1 MAQAF
6 FLLAATFI
14 PLLLSPVAYIIGRR
28 YGINITTWFSF
39 GALAISTILLF
50 IPAMMLQG
58 GHSVYKESYQWSQF
72 GNFGLRLDG
81 LSLPFAI
88 IIYILCTV
96 LALYSKP
103 YMIHKILEDA
113 HERFG
118 GKKISSTFQSEHS
131 NSAETGGRGSDH
143 ADESTREVKEH
154 HHNLSSSDVT
164 EGTTAFT
171 ATTTTETAGT
181 RTATTARELA
191 TLDLHTRTY
200 VNSQMGLYFALY
212 LAFSMGMIGT
222 VLATN
227 LIEFYVFFELMLVP
241 SFFLIAFYGYGARR
255 RIALMFFFWTHVG
268 AVVLLLGLLA
278 MGFFAGGFDYDT
290 VKANASKIPVP
301 WLSIIIFSLVIGLGV
316 KLAAF
321 LLHIWLPY
329 AHAEAPTP
337 VSALLSPAMIGIGAY
352 GILRLWLELLT
363 GSYAQY
369 SLYINIWGL
378 ATMIYGGAM
387 ALMQD
392 DIKKVLAYSSIS
404 QMGYILFGIGSGSL
418 LGITGGTLVYVTHG
432 LGKAILFMMAGSIIL
447 QTGTR
452 SMSKLGGLAGK
463 MPYTAVIAMIG
474 ALTIIGI
481 PPTSGFMSEWILF
494 NGVLQT
500 GVHDMN
506 SFRVVLFAFGILTT
520 VLSSAYILWMY
531 KRIFFGKIPQQLAH
545 VKDASRYVIVTMAV
559 LAAITLIIGVYPEP
573 LLRPITT
580 YIQGTFAHTPQVLP
594 LPTSPKGQGVNNIN
608 YDNDGKFSSASNLHM
623 HEAVSHTDMNELGV
637 HNQGLYT
644 IATSNAFNLLN
655 NIGTYE
661 VANSIQIDHTDHMDV
676 SSWKRAVN
684 AEPVYHNLSCQ
695 QLVCVESI

>member
-1 MAQAF
+1 MAESY

-14 PLLLSPVAYIIGRR
+14 PLLMAPVAYAIGRK
-28 YGINITTWFSF
+28 GGAKPATWFSF
-39 GALAISTILLF
+39 GALAVSTGLLL
-50 IPAMMLQG
+50 IPAIG
-58 GHSVYKESYQWSQF
+58 VYTGQQTVYAERYAWGQF
-72 GNFGLRLDG
+72 GDFGLRLDG
-81 LSLPFAI
+81 LSLPFAL

-96 LALYSKP
+96 IALYSRP
-103 YMIHKILEDA
+103 YMVHK
-113 HERFG
+113 
-118 GKKISSTFQSEHS
+118 
-131 NSAETGGRGSDH
+131 
-143 ADESTREVKEH
+143 VKEDLPG
-154 HHNLSSSDVT
+154 HHNGSVGGGGGGGAHSSGPSVHGPDALVT
-164 EGTTAFT
+164 RNIESGSQTTV
-171 ATTTTETAGT
+171 
-181 RTATTARELA
+181 
-191 TLDLHTRTY
+191 LDTQQY
-200 VNSQMGLYFALY
+200 VNNQVALYFALY
-212 LAFSMGMIGT
+212 LAFSMGMLGT

-278 MGFFAGGFDYDT
+278 MGFFAGGFDYET
-290 VKANASKIPVP
+290 IRSNAGNIPGQ
-301 WLSIIIFSLVIGLGV
+301 WLPLIVFALVIGLGV

-352 GILRLWLELLT
+352 GLLRLWMELLAGT
-363 GSYAQY
+363 GTYEQY
-369 SLYINIWGL
+369 SLYIGMWGL

-404 QMGYILFGIGSGSL
+404 QMGYILFGLGSESI
-418 LGITGGTLVYVTHG
+418 LGITGGTMMYVTHG

-481 PPTSGFMSEWILF
+481 PPTSGFMAEWILF

-500 GVHDMN
+500 AVAQMDPLRTTM
-506 SFRVVLFAFGILTT
+506 FALGILTT

-531 KRIFFGKIPQQLAH
+531 KRIFFGKIPEHLTH
-545 VKDASRYVIVTMAV
+545 VKDSNRYITATMAV
-559 LAAITLIIGVYPEP
+559 LAALTLIIGVYPD
-573 LLRPITT
+573 LFLNPITD
-580 YIQGTFAHTPQVLP
+580 YYNDVMFQGQESVLP
-594 LPTSPKGQGVNNIN
+594 VPSEETGTEVG
-608 YDNDGKFSSASNLHM
+608 
-623 HEAVSHTDMNELGV
+623 LG
-637 HNQGLYT
+637 
-644 IATSNAFNLLN
+644 S
-655 NIGTYE
+655 
-661 VANSIQIDHTDHMDV
+661 
-676 SSWKRAVN
+676 
-684 AEPVYHNLSCQ
+684 
-695 QLVCVESI
+695 ESIAQNSGGEGGA

>member
-1 MAQAF
+1 MADSSF

-14 PLLLSPVAYIIGRR
+14 PLLTAPLAYAIGRR
-28 YGINITTWFSF
+28 SGVNAATWFSF
-39 GALAISTILLF
+39 GVLAVSTGLLIIPSLLIYNNPSTIY
-50 IPAMMLQG
+50 Q
-58 GHSVYKESYQWSQF
+58 ESYQWSQF
-72 GNFGLRLDG
+72 GNFGLRIDG
-81 LSLPFAI
+81 LSLPFAL

-103 YMIHKILEDA
+103 YMVHKVMEDMPG
-113 HERFG
+113 HNTKG
-118 GKKISSTFQSEHS
+118 GH
-131 NSAETGGRGSDH
+131 D
-143 ADESTREVKEH
+143 
-154 HHNLSSSDVT
+154 
-164 EGTTAFT
+164 GTTDSGSLSTGSSYSNIESGSHA
-171 ATTTTETAGT
+171 ATTVLEPAQQQ
-181 RTATTARELA
+181 
-191 TLDLHTRTY
+191 Y
-200 VNSQMGLYFALY
+200 VNKQMALYFALY
-212 LAFSMGMIGT
+212 LTFAMGMLGT

-227 LIEFYVFFELMLVP
+227 VIEFYVFFELMLVP

-278 MGFFAGGFDYDT
+278 MGFFAGGFDYST
-290 VKANASKIPVP
+290 IKENASKIPST
-301 WLSIIIFSLVIGLGV
+301 WLPIIVFAIVIGLGV

-352 GILRLWLELLT
+352 GLLRLWLELMT

-369 SLYINIWGL
+369 SLYIEMWGL

-404 QMGYILFGIGSGSL
+404 QMGYILFGIGSESV
-418 LGITGGTLVYVTHG
+418 LGISGGTMVYITHG

-481 PPTSGFMSEWILF
+481 PPTSGFMAEWIMF

-500 GVHDMN
+500 ATNHMDPLRTAM
-506 SFRVVLFAFGILTT
+506 FAFGILTT

-531 KRIFFGKIPQQLAH
+531 KRIFFGKIPEELAH
-545 VKDASRYVIVTMAV
+545 VKDSSRYITVTMAV
-559 LAAITLIIGVYPEP
+559 LAALTLVIGVAPD
-573 LLRPITT
+573 LFLNPITT
-580 YIQGTFAHTPQVLP
+580 YISGVFAGNHNVLTIPHSGSISGTTTIPPPTPPLTPKQTSFTTNAHTVQAR
-594 LPTSPKGQGVNNIN
+594 G
-608 YDNDGKFSSASNLHM
+608 
-623 HEAVSHTDMNELGV
+623 LG
-637 HNQGLYT
+637 
-644 IATSNAFNLLN
+644 
-655 NIGTYE
+655 
-661 VANSIQIDHTDHMDV
+661 
-676 SSWKRAVN
+676 
-684 AEPVYHNLSCQ
+684 
-695 QLVCVESI
+695 

>member
-28 YGINITTWFSF
+28 YGLNITTWFCF
-39 GALAISTILLF
+39 AALAISTILLF
-50 IPAMMLQG
+50 IPSFMLQG
-58 GHSVYKESYQWSQF
+58 GHSVYEESYRWSQF

-81 LSLPFAI
+81 LSLPFAL

-96 LALYSKP
+96 IALYSKP

-118 GKKISSTFQSEHS
+118 GKKISSAFQPNDSTS
-131 NSAETGGRGSDH
+131 SETGGKDSDNY
-143 ADESTREVKEH
+143 DSSTREVEGRP
-154 HHNLSSSDVT
+154 NISSSDVA

-171 ATTTTETAGT
+171 ATTTTKTPETS
-181 RTATTARELA
+181 TATTAKELA
-191 TLDLHTRTY
+191 NLDLQTRAY
-200 VNSQMGLYFALY
+200 VNSQLGLYFALY
-212 LAFSMGMIGT
+212 LAFSMGMLGT

-241 SFFLIAFYGYGARR
+241 SFFMIAFYGYGARR

-278 MGFFAGGFDYDT
+278 MGFFAGGFDYST
-290 VKANASKIPVP
+290 VKANASKIPLA
-301 WLSIIIFSLVIGLGV
+301 WMSIIIFSLVIGLGV

-404 QMGYILFGIGSGSL
+404 QMGYILFGLGSGSV

-531 KRIFFGKIPQQLAH
+531 KRIFFGKIPQELAH

-573 LLRPITT
+573 LLKPITT

-594 LPTSPKGQGVNNIN
+594 LPTSRGQGVNNVN
-608 YDNDGKFSSASNLHM
+608 YDNDGKLTDASNVHTR
-623 HEAVSHTDMNELGV
+623 AVSHSGMNKLLL
-637 HNQGLYT
+637 HKQGLYP
-644 IATSNAFNLLN
+644 IATSNSSSLLN
-655 NIGTYE
+655 NIGIYE
-661 VANSIQIDHTDHMDV
+661 NANSIQIKHTNHIDL
-676 SSWKRAVN
+676 SSWKKSVN
-684 AEPVYHNLSCQ
+684 TEPIYHNVYYQ
-695 QLVCVESI
+695 QLVCVQST

>member
-1 MAQAF
+1 MAESY

-14 PLLLSPVAYIIGRR
+14 PLLMAPVAYAIGRK
-28 YGINITTWFSF
+28 GGAKPATWFSF
-39 GALAISTILLF
+39 GALAVSTGLLL
-50 IPAMMLQG
+50 IPAIG
-58 GHSVYKESYQWSQF
+58 VYTGQQTVYAERYAWGQF
-72 GNFGLRLDG
+72 GDFGLRLDG
-81 LSLPFAI
+81 LSLPFAL

-96 LALYSKP
+96 IALYSRP
-103 YMIHKILEDA
+103 YMVHK
-113 HERFG
+113 
-118 GKKISSTFQSEHS
+118 
-131 NSAETGGRGSDH
+131 
-143 ADESTREVKEH
+143 VKEDLPG
-154 HHNLSSSDVT
+154 HHNGSVGGGGGAHSSGPSVHGPDALVT
-164 EGTTAFT
+164 RNIESGSQTTV
-171 ATTTTETAGT
+171 
-181 RTATTARELA
+181 
-191 TLDLHTRTY
+191 LDTQQY
-200 VNSQMGLYFALY
+200 VNNQVALYFALY
-212 LAFSMGMIGT
+212 LAFSMGMLGT

-290 VKANASKIPVP
+290 IRLNAGNIPGQ
-301 WLSIIIFSLVIGLGV
+301 WLPLIVFALVIGLGV

-352 GILRLWLELLT
+352 GLLRLWMELLAGT
-363 GSYAQY
+363 GTYEQY
-369 SLYINIWGL
+369 SLYIGMWGL

-404 QMGYILFGIGSGSL
+404 QMGYILFGLGSESI
-418 LGITGGTLVYVTHG
+418 LGITGGTMMYVTHG

-481 PPTSGFMSEWILF
+481 PPTSGFMAEWILF

-500 GVHDMN
+500 AVAQMDPLRTTM
-506 SFRVVLFAFGILTT
+506 FALGILTT

-531 KRIFFGKIPQQLAH
+531 KRIFFGKIPEHLTH
-545 VKDASRYVIVTMAV
+545 VKDSNRYITATMAV
-559 LAAITLIIGVYPEP
+559 LAALTLIIGVYPD
-573 LLRPITT
+573 LFLNPITD
-580 YIQGTFAHTPQVLP
+580 YYNDVMFQGQESVLP
-594 LPTSPKGQGVNNIN
+594 VPSEETGTEVGLGSENI
-608 YDNDGKFSSASNLHM
+608 A
-623 HEAVSHTDMNELGV
+623 
-637 HNQGLYT
+637 Q
-644 IATSNAFNLLN
+644 
-655 NIGTYE
+655 
-661 VANSIQIDHTDHMDV
+661 NSGGEGG
-676 SSWKRAVN
+676 A
-684 AEPVYHNLSCQ
+684 
-695 QLVCVESI
+695 